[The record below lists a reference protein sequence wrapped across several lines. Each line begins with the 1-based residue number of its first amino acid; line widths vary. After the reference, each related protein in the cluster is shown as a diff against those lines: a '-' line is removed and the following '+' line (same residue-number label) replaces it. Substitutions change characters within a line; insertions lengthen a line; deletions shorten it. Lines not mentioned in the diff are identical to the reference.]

1 MEDIEMENNNINN
14 INIIKNDNP
23 NNNNDNSNNNNNHKK
38 EDSYSM
44 LDNIQNELNIINS
57 TFLNSINFIEFFSP
71 FIAKGKEP
79 NMEKTET
86 NDYAINI
93 PNYQENRNNFDNQVN
108 EFSSSMNEHFK
119 NILDLVNKLKKFD
132 EFNKTEDI
140 LKENLEKLRQK
151 NNNSANNMENKLK
164 SVEKILNG
172 LNFDASIANE
182 IDKREQFDDEVEY
195 IDN

>member
-1 MEDIEMENNNINN
+1 MEDIEMESNNISNINN
-14 INIIKNDNP
+14 INNDNP
-23 NNNNDNSNNNNNHKK
+23 NNNNDNSNNNQKN
-38 EDSYSM
+38 EDSYSV
-44 LDNIQNELNIINS
+44 LDNIQNELNIIND
-57 TFLNSINFIEFFSP
+57 TFLNSINFIELFSP

-79 NMEKTET
+79 NMEEKTDF
-86 NDYAINI
+86 NDFAANI
-93 PNYQENRNNFDNQVN
+93 PNYQENRNNFDNKVN
-108 EFSSSMNEHFK
+108 EFSSSMNNHFK
-119 NILDLVNKLKKFD
+119 NILDLTNKLKKFD
-132 EFNKTEDI
+132 EFNKSEDV